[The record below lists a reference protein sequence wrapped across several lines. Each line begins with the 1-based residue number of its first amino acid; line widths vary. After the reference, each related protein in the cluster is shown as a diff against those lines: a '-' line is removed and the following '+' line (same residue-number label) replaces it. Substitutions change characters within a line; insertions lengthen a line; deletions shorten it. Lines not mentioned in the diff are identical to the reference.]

1 MPINNFKPFSADAGA
16 NVTSQADYEAL
27 PALKSGFT
35 AGKASSAQMNKAI
48 RQGTFIASA
57 IAQFV
62 ANKTGQDVLDNG
74 DVNGFVAKLVAGLS
88 EQSLTRANPF
98 ADIKFDGSQAVA
110 TALANLGLG
119 DGSALPVGVP
129 VPWPLAV
136 PPTGWLKYNGAAFD
150 KNRFPKLGTVYPGGV
165 LPDLRGEFIRGWDDG
180 RGADPARALLS
191 YQSSQNAAHVHD
203 ATLMFVQANGTVRA
217 SVTISEGQGPYGDRM
232 ALSGGNESRPRNVA
246 FNYIVRAA

>member
-1 MPINNFKPFSADAGA
+1 MPINNFKPFSADVGA

-35 AGKASSAQMNKAI
+35 AGKASSAQVNKAI

-62 ANKTGQDVLDNG
+62 ADKTGQDVLDNG
-74 DVNGFVAKLVAGLS
+74 DVNGFVTKLVTGLS
-88 EQSLTRANPF
+88 EQSLSRTNPF
-98 ADIKFDGSQAVA
+98 ADIKSDGAQAVS

-119 DGSALPVGVP
+119 EGSALPVGVP
-129 VPWPLAV
+129 VPWPLAI
-136 PPTGWLKYNGAAFD
+136 PPVGWLKYNGAAFD
-150 KNRFPKLGTVYPGGV
+150 KVANPKLALIYPSGV

-180 RGADPARALLS
+180 RGADPARILLS
-191 YQSSQNAAHVHD
+191 YQSSQNVAHVHD
-203 ATLMFVQANGTVRA
+203 ATLMFVQANGSVRA

-232 ALSGGNESRPRNVA
+232 TSSGGNESRPRNIA